1 MTFTKL
7 AVLFSLSL
15 AGAVFAQAPASD
27 TEQQSLKKYTDL
39 LRQDLRADKHS
50 IIDAAMALEPA
61 NKAKFWGIYD
71 GYEKESKALWD
82 ARLANIK
89 KYAENY
95 DKMTDSVADQLA
107 ATALKNDQQR
117 NAILQ
122 KVYGQ
127 MKSALGSKSAARFLQ
142 VETVLEQLVG
152 LQVNANLP
160 LIQ

>member
-7 AVLFSLSL
+7 VVLFGSSL
-15 AGAVFAQAPASD
+15 AVALAQTPSSE
-27 TEQQSLKKYTDL
+27 TEQQSLKKYADL
-39 LRQDLRADKHS
+39 LRQDLRADKHT

-61 NKAKFWGIYD
+61 DKAKFWGIYD
-71 GYEKESKALWD
+71 GYEKELTALWD

-95 DKMTDSVADQLA
+95 DNMTDSVADQLA
-107 ATALKNDQQR
+107 ATALKNDQRR
-117 NAILQ
+117 NALLQ

-127 MKSALGSKSAARFLQ
+127 MKSSLGSKNAARFLQ
-142 VETVLEQLVG
+142 VENTLNQLMG

-160 LIQ
+160 LLQ

>member
-7 AVLFSLSL
+7 AVLFSL
-15 AGAVFAQAPASD
+15 AGAVFAQAPSSA

-39 LRQDLRADKHS
+39 LRQDLRTDKHS
-50 IIDAAMALEPA
+50 IVDAAMALEPA
-61 NKAKFWGIYD
+61 DKAKFWGIYD
-71 GYEKESKALWD
+71 GYEKEMKALWD

-122 KVYGQ
+122 KAYGQ
-127 MKSALGSKSAARFLQ
+127 MKSTLGSKNAARFLQ
-142 VETVLEQLVG
+142 VENTLDQLVG
-152 LQVNANLP
+152 LQVNSSLP